1 MVLLAPL
8 SFVSKA
14 EELKGKK
21 KERKEGLGDGIEDE
35 AHIWVIGNDRP
46 GIIHPD
52 NRRSKKME
60 GGESGVGGLK
70 PNRVCNEVK
79 CMMEV

>member
-1 MVLLAPL
+1 M
-8 SFVSKA
+8 SKA

-52 NRRSKKME
+52 NRRSKKDGGGRE
-60 GGESGVGGLK
+60 GCGRPET
-70 PNRVCNEVK
+70 
-79 CMMEV
+79 